1 MTIFLLLATSA
12 LSIATAPIAAGEAR
26 PAAAATSQLIE
37 AGARAPTAQRVT
49 RYCVVNQVTGSRIP
63 RRTCKTRADWL
74 ADEGVDPL
82 AKDD

>member
-1 MTIFLLLATSA
+1 MTIYLLLATSA
-12 LSIATAPIAAGEAR
+12 LSIATAPFAGEAR
-26 PAAAATSQLIE
+26 PAATPSSQSIE
-37 AGARAPTAQRVT
+37 AGTRAPTAQRVT

-82 AKDD
+82 AKAD